1 MIWGLSSLRGC
12 NGLETT
18 EDKEAML
25 TVFFEV
31 LNANYR
37 LLKQKEKARE
47 DAKPEIVDNERGR

>member
-1 MIWGLSSLRGC
+1 MRGC
-12 NGLETT
+12 NRLETT

-31 LNANYR
+31 LNANYP

-47 DAKPEIVDNERGR
+47 DAKPEIVDNERGRGV